1 MEKYCSVE
9 GCGPAE
15 VLNRG
20 MCRKHYQRFMKNGH
34 VELAGRKRRSAP
46 EISLDQ
52 SFPALA
58 NEWHP
63 TLNGDLTPDAVS
75 AGSSQKIW
83 WLGVCGHP
91 WEATI
96 HSRTIGCGCPYCGNR
111 KVGYGNDLASQFPEV
126 AATWH
131 PYLNDDRTPDQVA
144 PRSNSKAWWL
154 GACGHPWEAVVA
166 NRTNKIRSGCPY
178 CANQKVGYGNDL
190 ATRFP
195 DLAKEWHPTR
205 NDDVTPGQVTS
216 GARSNVWWLC
226 SSGHEWRA
234 MVFKR
239 SCGAACEKCKLVGLS
254 ELEIGL
260 YAELKAVLG
269 EHLAPVQHDWR
280 IATAGGVKIRVDVI
294 VGTIAIEF
302 DGSYWHKGKED
313 RDREKTDQ
321 LQELGYSVI
330 RVREHPLE
338 ALSPQDALVR
348 RAPTGHDVAS
358 AALEEMLEGGLIE
371 NEAAESARRYILNGV
386 AVAETEARQIIAA
399 LRLREYGELSLADK
413 FPAVAG
419 EWHPQLNGDLTPA
432 QVMAHSGKPAWWL
445 CPAGHAYLTPI
456 VQRTTDGTGCG
467 QCSGRY
473 VTPATSLAVIRPN
486 LAGQWHPTLN
496 GQLTPEDVLPHSGLT
511 VWWLCAEG
519 HATQDKVKDRA
530 KGMVCQEC
538 PKSRRRAETS
548 LAARFPELASQWHPT
563 LNAEL
568 TPHDVRPYLNQLV
581 WWLCPNGHSTQ
592 DTLNARSRG
601 RVCQDCPGARPRK
614 SKRS

>member
-1 MEKYCSVE
+1 M
-9 GCGPAE
+9 
-15 VLNRG
+15 
-20 MCRKHYQRFMKNGH
+20 
-34 VELAGRKRRSAP
+34 
-46 EISLDQ
+46 
-52 SFPALA
+52 
-58 NEWHP
+58 
-63 TLNGDLTPDAVS
+63 
-75 AGSSQKIW
+75 
-83 WLGVCGHP
+83 
-91 WEATI
+91 
-96 HSRTIGCGCPYCGNR
+96 
-111 KVGYGNDLASQFPEV
+111 ASQFPEI

-131 PYLNDDRTPDQVA
+131 PYLNGDRTPSSVA
-144 PRSNSKAWWL
+144 PYSNSKAWWL
-154 GACGHPWEAVVA
+154 GDCSHPWEAVVA
-166 NRTNKIRSGCPY
+166 NRTRLSSGCPY
-178 CANQKVGYGNDL
+178 CANQRVGYGNDL

-195 DLAKEWHPTR
+195 ELSKEWHPTR
-205 NDDVTPGQVTS
+205 NGDITPSQVTS

-239 SCGAACEKCKLVGLS
+239 SSGAACEKCKLVGLS

-269 EHLAPVQHDWR
+269 EHLAPVKHDYR
-280 IATAGGVKIRVDVI
+280 IETAGGVKVRVDVI
-294 VGTIAIEF
+294 VGTIAVEF
-302 DGSYWHKGKED
+302 DGSYWHEGKED

-321 LQELGYSVI
+321 LQELGYRVI

-348 RAPTGHDVAS
+348 RAPTGHEVAT
-358 AALEEMLEGGLIE
+358 AALEKMLTCGLIE
-371 NEAAESARRYILNGV
+371 DAAAESARGYILNGV
-386 AVAETEARQIIAA
+386 AVAEAEAKGIIAA
-399 LRLREYGELSLADK
+399 LRLREYGELSLDEK

-445 CPAGHAYLTPI
+445 CPAGHAYEAVI
-456 VQRTTDGTGCG
+456 GQRTGRGNGCG

-473 VTPATSLAVIRPN
+473 VTPATSLAVIRPD
-486 LAGQWHPTLN
+486 LADQWHPTLN
-496 GQLTPEDVLPHSGLT
+496 GELTPEDVLPHSGQT

-519 HATQDKVKDRA
+519 HATQDKVRDRA

-563 LNAEL
+563 LNGEL
-568 TPHDVRPYLNQLV
+568 TPEDVRPYLNQLV

-592 DTLNARSRG
+592 DTLTARSRG
-601 RVCQDCPGARPRK
+601 RVCQQPKVERHVRPHHHRKPGRRPRGRVGRK
-614 SKRS
+614 HPDHQASRHRKHGWYPPGKWQADDTLTTHFIEARFELGENAAAFLHKGGAVIVTGREHTSSWGRL